1 MASLHL
7 ALLRG
12 INVGGK
18 HRLPMKDLAAI
29 FEEAGASAVRTLIQ
43 SGNVVFAADPKLAK
57 RIPAIVEAE
66 IQARFGFPA
75 PVVLCS
81 AEEVTTAM
89 DRSPFL
95 AKGISEDVL
104 HLMFLKDVPDP
115 IKAEALGSSPFLPD
129 DFVLLGRE
137 IHLHLPN
144 GAADTKLTNAWFDG
158 RLKTVCTGRNWRTM
172 TKLRAMLEGRAGLLM
187 FS

>member
-18 HRLPMKDLAAI
+18 HKLPMKDLAAI
-29 FEEAGASAVRTLIQ
+29 FEAAGAKDVRTLIQ
-43 SGNVVFAADPKLAK
+43 SGNVVFAADAKLAK
-57 RIPAIVEAE
+57 RIPGLVEAG

-81 AEEVTTAM
+81 AAEVAAAM
-89 DRSPFL
+89 DRSPFR
-95 AKGISEDVL
+95 AKGLSEDVV
-104 HLMFLKDVPDP
+104 HLMFLKDAPDP
-115 IKAEALGSSPFLPD
+115 AKAEALGPSPFPPD
-129 DFVLLGRE
+129 DFVLEGRTV
-137 IHLHLPN
+137 HLHLPN
-144 GAADTKLTNAWFDG
+144 GVADTKLTNAWFDG

-172 TKLRAMLEGRAGLLM
+172 TKLRAMLEEQG
-187 FS
+187 